1 MDEER
6 FRKDLAALKA
16 HEKEVQQRMGIEE
29 RDQKSQ
35 EREKSSKAMRYTLL
49 GAEFAAIF
57 IGFVFGGH
65 WLDQRWGTTPWLLLV
80 GVAAGF
86 GIALYRLITVARRLS
101 E

>member
-6 FRKDLAALKA
+6 FRKDLKALREQ
-16 HEKEVQQRMGIEE
+16 EKTVRARMGIET
-29 RDQKSQ
+29 
-35 EREKSSKAMRYTLL
+35 REKEFRERQTSSKAMRYTLL

-65 WLDQRWGTTPWLLLV
+65 WLDERWGTTPWLLLA
-80 GVAAGF
+80 GVLLGF
-86 GIALYRLITVARRLS
+86 GIALYRLITVAQRLS